1 MTQHTFCSSF
11 RARWGV
17 GAFVAAAFTSGYGT
31 AASAADPALIVGP
44 TITISATDMRADALR
59 MPEEMRFQVLS
70 KPQTVTQ
77 IASSLYARRA
87 MAQKAEAEGV
97 EKDPLVAAALQ
108 VARDK
113 VLSDAFIEKMDKAT
127 APTDAAAESLALS
140 IYRAKP
146 ERFKSEE
153 QVQIRHILIAGKT
166 AESRSQAEKL
176 LEELKAG
183 ADFAAIAKAKSADP
197 GSAAKGGELGTFAR
211 GKMLPEF
218 DSAAFSLQ
226 KPGDLSD
233 IVETRFGFHVL
244 QLQGKL
250 PAGQRS
256 FQEVREEL
264 VKEVRNN
271 VIQEARASEA
281 QKMQREAKINTEAI
295 EAFSASYVKPVR

>member
-1 MTQHTFCSSF
+1 MTQHTFCSPS
-11 RARWGV
+11 RARRGV
-17 GAFVAAAFTSGYGT
+17 RAVIAVAFAAARGAPVW
-31 AASAADPALIVGP
+31 AAEPALIAGP
-44 TITISATDMRADALR
+44 SINITTTDMRADALR

-70 KPQTVTQ
+70 KPQTVMQ

-87 MAQKAEAEGV
+87 MAQKAAAEGID
-97 EKDPLVAAALQ
+97 KDPLVAAALQ

-127 APTDAAAESLALS
+127 APTDAAAESMARS

-146 ERFKSEE
+146 ERFRSEE

-166 AESRSQAEKL
+166 PESRTQADKL

-183 ADFAAIAKAKSADP
+183 ADFAATAKSKSADP
-197 GSAAKGGELGTFAR
+197 GSAAKGGELGTFAK

-218 DSAAFSLQ
+218 DTAAFALQ
-226 KPGDLSD
+226 KPGDLSEV
-233 IVETRFGFHVL
+233 VETKFGFHVL
-244 QLQGKL
+244 QLQNRL
-250 PAGQRS
+250 PAGQRT
-256 FQEVREEL
+256 FEEVREEL

-281 QKMQREAKINTEAI
+281 QKLQQEAKINTEAI
-295 EAFSASYVKPVR
+295 EAFAAGHTKPAR